1 MLTLALFLVYLYI
14 ILQFFEGFQWFELL
28 LCCLVEKVF
37 WSPRGTSLL
46 EPGLL
51 KEFGNASLPLL
62 VWAEG
67 GLGFAKDVS
76 CVVILLLEII
86 LFLLI
91 IWVILIYLRITTGLP
106 VWLLLQLLLQL
117 LHMTFKL
124 PQPLTLVR
132 LPLILMD
139 GSLHV
144 GSLPGLAEVR
154 GGLVGPRQCGEQV
167 CH

>member
-1 MLTLALFLVYLYI
+1 MLTLSLFLVYLYI
-14 ILQFFEGFQWFELL
+14 ILQFFEGFQWLELL

-37 WSPRGTSLL
+37 WSSRGTRVL
-46 EPGLL
+46 EPGFL
-51 KEFGNASLPLL
+51 KKFGKASLPLL
-62 VWAEG
+62 IWAEG
-67 GLGFAKDVS
+67 GLRFANEIS
-76 CVVILLLEII
+76 CIVILLLEIT

-91 IWVILIYLRITTGLP
+91 IRVILIDLRITTGLP
-106 VWLLLQLLLQL
+106 VWLLLQLLLRL
-117 LHMTFKL
+117 LDMTLEL
-124 PQPLTLVR
+124 PHPLTLVR

-144 GSLPGLAEVR
+144 GSFPGLAEVR